1 MGISEMSYTCVKCQ
15 EYGLEYVRNYKPE
28 EFIEGKTSSSI
39 WIIGI
44 NPARESDW
52 EDPRTKDD
60 LSKHFEDHER
70 HQYFKT
76 FESVSRKLYEQLG
89 DEYGV
94 AHTDLIKCFRK
105 NLKGLKPNELSKV
118 VDSCQ
123 GYLLQQIRAHRPEL
137 LICNGS
143 LVSDAI
149 QQLLP
154 PTVWLTDTAY
164 RANLDRH
171 IIAVVLSG
179 FVSQM
184 DAWSRKRLG
193 REIDTLL
200 DTEVIEVL
208 K

>member
-1 MGISEMSYTCVKCQ
+1 MKYKCDKCKSI
-15 EYGLEYVRNYKPE
+15 GLKFSRNYKPE

-52 EDPRTKDD
+52 EDSRTKDD
-60 LSKHFEDHER
+60 LSKHFDDHKR
-70 HQYFKT
+70 HQYFRS
-76 FESVSRKLYEQLG
+76 FESVSRRLYNQLG

-105 NLKGLKPNELSKV
+105 NLKGLKSKELSQV
-118 VDSCQ
+118 VDNCQ
-123 GYLLQQIRAHRPEL
+123 GYLLQQIRIHRPEL

-143 LVSDAI
+143 TVSQTI
-149 QQLLP
+149 QKLLP
-154 PTVWLTDTAY
+154 PSVWLTDTAY

-184 DAWSRKRLG
+184 DSWSRKRLG
-193 REIDTLL
+193 REIDSLL